1 MISFFFKYENCE
13 MGVKSNFIILT
24 SDNVSW
30 KRKRFLKT
38 NENPKVIQREGKES
52 VNCRRGHEVWKN
64 ILRNGRRGQSKVT
77 AGKEPDKLTC
87 LFEYRD
93 FFVKM
98 RAHICLWSATWQPR
112 IRSESKW
119 DDKVAETPVSL
130 ISRREQGWERT
141 RGGGKLSPS
150 PSSLDKKACLD
161 FLVKVSRAWQW
172 SRCPL
177 WSSEG
182 QQGDDTRGREPR
194 GDPWAPRPAG
204 RPGFAD
210 TAQELMG
217 ENLLSSRDFL
227 NWHFFYPETGQ
238 NKRWNR
244 YFQGVFFFFSFH
256 TPSPPL
262 GAL

>member
-1 MISFFFKYENCE
+1 MAGE
-13 MGVKSNFIILT
+13 
-24 SDNVSW
+24 
-30 KRKRFLKT
+30 
-38 NENPKVIQREGKES
+38 
-52 VNCRRGHEVWKN
+52 
-64 ILRNGRRGQSKVT
+64 GQSKVT
-77 AGKEPDKLTC
+77 AGKELDKLTC

-130 ISRREQGWERT
+130 ISRREKGRERT
-141 RGGGKLSPS
+141 RGGEKLSPS
-150 PSSLDKKACLD
+150 PSNLGIKACPD

-172 SRCPL
+172 SRLP
-177 WSSEG
+177 SVAFRRTT
-182 QQGDDTRGREPR
+182 GDDTRGREPR
-194 GDPWAPRPAG
+194 GDSWAPCPAG

-210 TAQELMG
+210 TARELMG

-244 YFQGVFFFFSFH
+244 YFQGIFFFLSLFI
-256 TPSPPL
+256 PL
-262 GAL
+262 LPL